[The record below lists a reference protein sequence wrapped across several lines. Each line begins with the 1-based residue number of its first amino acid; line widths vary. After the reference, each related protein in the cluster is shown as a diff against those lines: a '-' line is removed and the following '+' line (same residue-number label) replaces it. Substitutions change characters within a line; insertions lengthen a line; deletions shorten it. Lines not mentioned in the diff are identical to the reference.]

1 MTEDRKFRSI
11 SLSND
16 LVTQV
21 EERIKANTE
30 YSSIADFVT
39 EATRLRLQ
47 KLGRSRD
54 FELEGDLRDLESR
67 VQKLTD
73 PERRAKAEALF
84 VGLCEL
90 FGVKKEAA

>member
-1 MTEDRKFRSI
+1 MPREGYRSI
-11 SLSND
+11 T
-16 LVTQV
+16 VKEAIFV
-21 EERIKANTE
+21 ELGKKAEESHRTIPE
-30 YSSIADFVT
+30 YI
-39 EATRLRLQ
+39 EHLLRN
-47 KLGRSRD
+47 GVD
-54 FELEGDLRDLESR
+54 FELEGDLRGLESR